1 MAEKLRSSGKG
12 RGWNLRKGQKDCVT
26 SEIARKGGSVGGK
39 AKVAKGF
46 ASKEVLA
53 KALETRAKNAKKR

>member
-1 MAEKLRSSGKG
+1 MERKLRSSGKG

-26 SEIARKGGSVGGK
+26 SEIGRKGGQVGGK
-39 AKVAKGF
+39 ARVAKGF
-46 ASKEVLA
+46 ANPEVLA